1 MNLLLLL
8 QTFALADQ
16 VSPIKVTAPAPDR
29 TPKSFQ
35 RDTLT
40 TETIKRSQYSTI
52 ESALTSFSSMTV
64 VHPGNVGQPASIFMR
79 GTNSNHIQ
87 VRLDGV
93 RINSPDA
100 SNGTF
105 DTGLITTD
113 SIASISLL
121 RGGQGSLYGPDA
133 IGGVLLFSTP
143 KATATQESIL
153 IEGGSNRIARL
164 SGNASH
170 VTPTTG
176 FYLGANGVRSSG
188 YTQTPTIYR
197 QATGH
202 YPRLYYRH
210 NGLVAR
216 LDHQMNEK
224 ASLLMVSRYSEADSL
239 IQLSNRASPQ
249 ERVNLLQRLQLNL
262 TPTANW
268 SYQVGFGLFNSRQK
282 NAIKDSLESKLQGQR
297 SQLDWKQ
304 TYQSSWGDF
313 STTLE
318 GAQDKA
324 WQKDRSQALAFQQD
338 ALGIGGLWCKKFSW
352 IDLDLSLRQDK
363 VAGFTPATTHREG
376 VVFKVTPTTNLKAS
390 YGTSFKTPTLY
401 QLYAKTPY
409 YKGNPNLNPE
419 HSRQWE
425 VMLDQLFAQKLRW
438 EETFFTNELTR
449 LIYPTHDY
457 SSNVNLGK
465 ARIKGL
471 ESGLAWV
478 DARWHLKISHTLMNA
493 ENRIDRTRLLRRPR
507 TKLSSELAYTN
518 EAWRTSLEIIRL
530 GHRPDI
536 HPTTFVRIKAKPYTL
551 VHAKIQK
558 SLDSGMRIFG
568 RVENLL
574 NRKIQEPVGYRKS
587 GLAVYLGMEAK
598 IA

>member
-16 VSPIKVTAPAPDR
+16 VTPIKVTAPTPDR
-29 TPKSFQ
+29 TPKSIQ

-40 TETIKRSQYSTI
+40 PETIKRNQYSTI

-64 VHPGNVGQPASIFMR
+64 VQPGNAGQPASIFMR
-79 GTNSNHIQ
+79 GTNSNHMQ

-105 DTGLITTD
+105 DTGLITPD
-113 SIASISLL
+113 SVASISLL

-153 IEGGSNRIARL
+153 IEGGGNRVARL

-197 QATGH
+197 QGNGH
-202 YPRLYYRH
+202 YPRLYYHH

-216 LDHQMNEK
+216 LDHQVNEK
-224 ASLLMVSRYSEADSL
+224 ASLMMASRYSEADSL

-262 TPTANW
+262 TPIANW
-268 SYQVGFGLFNSRQK
+268 SHQIGVGLFNSRQK

-297 SQLDWKQ
+297 AQLDWKQ
-304 TYQSSWGDF
+304 TYHSDWGDF

-324 WQKDRSQALAFQQD
+324 WQKDRSHALAFQQD
-338 ALGIGGLWCKKFSW
+338 ALGVGGLWCKKFSW

-376 VVFKVTPTTNLKAS
+376 MVLKVTPTTNLKAS

-409 YKGNPNLNPE
+409 YKGNPNLKPE

-425 VMLDQLFAQKLRW
+425 VTLDQLLTQHLRW
-438 EETFFTNELTR
+438 EETFFTNQLSR
-449 LIYPTHDY
+449 LIYSTPDF
-457 SSNVNLGK
+457 SSNINLGK

-471 ESGLAWV
+471 ESGVTWV
-478 DARWHLKISHTLMNA
+478 DSRWQMKFSHTLMKS
-493 ENRIDRTRLLRRPR
+493 ENRIDRTGLLRRPQ
-507 TKLSSELAYTN
+507 TKLSTELAYTN